1 MNQRIVSILCQSKHL
16 AASLFLPDGEDLFP
30 CLILCHGAFEYKE
43 NFYEMADG
51 LRQIGVAAIV
61 PDMPGHGQSYG
72 ERFHIDMD
80 LWVTAIRSTVDFLEH
95 QPAIDSRCI
104 GAFGFS
110 SGGTAVLEAA
120 LVEPRIKA
128 LITLDATVRNYLNLW
143 DTIGFKALTL
153 AGRIKKQLTGKDLRL
168 NILNMLKTANVA
180 SDPLVNQRVL
190 SDPQTIAAYSA
201 FPLPGAA
208 PCAFVDTITRIHNI
222 TAPTLIIH
230 GQEDQVDS
238 PETARLL
245 HDALTCEKALE
256 FISPSG
262 HCGHLDTQKRKVLQL
277 TADWALRFL

>member
-1 MNQRIVSILCQSKHL
+1 MNYRLVSILYQSKHL
-16 AASLFLPDGEDLFP
+16 AASLFLPDGVGPFP
-30 CLILCHGAFEYKE
+30 CLIFCHGAFEYKE

-51 LRQIGVAAIV
+51 LRQSGIAAIV
-61 PDMPGHGQSYG
+61 PDMPGHGQSFG

-80 LWVTAIRSTVDFLEH
+80 LWVAAIISTIDFLEH
-95 QPAIDSRCI
+95 QPAIDSRRV
-104 GAFGFS
+104 GTFGFS

-128 LITLDATVRNYLNLW
+128 LITLDATVRNYLNIW
-143 DTIGFKALTL
+143 DTIGFQALTL

-168 NILNMLKTANVA
+168 NILHMLKTAHVA
-180 SDPLVNQRVL
+180 TDPLVNQRVL

-208 PCAFVDTITRIHNI
+208 PCAFVDTITRVHDIS
-222 TAPTLIIH
+222 APTLVIH

-238 PETARLL
+238 PESARLL

-256 FISPSG
+256 VISPSG
-262 HCGHLDTQKRKVLQL
+262 HCGHLDTQKHKVLQL
-277 TADWALRFL
+277 TADWALKFL

>member
-1 MNQRIVSILCQSKHL
+1 MNFQPLNIPCQNQLL
-16 AASLFLPDGEDLFP
+16 AASLFLPDGDGPFP

-51 LRQIGVAAIV
+51 LRQPGIAAIV
-61 PDMPGHGQSYG
+61 PDMPGHGQSFG

-80 LWVTAIRSTVDFLEH
+80 LWVTAIRSTVIFLER
-95 QPAIDSRCI
+95 QPAIDSRRI

-110 SGGTAVLEAA
+110 SGGTSVLEAA

-128 LITLDATVRNYLNLW
+128 LVTLDATVRNYLNLW

-153 AGRIKKQLTGKDLRL
+153 AGQIKKKLTGKDLRL
-168 NILNMLKTANVA
+168 NILHILKTAHVA

-208 PCAFVDTITRIHNI
+208 PCAFVNTITRIHNI
-222 TAPTLIIH
+222 SVPTLVIH

-238 PETARLL
+238 PETAQLL

-262 HCGHLDTQKRKVLQL
+262 HCGHLDTQKHKVLQL